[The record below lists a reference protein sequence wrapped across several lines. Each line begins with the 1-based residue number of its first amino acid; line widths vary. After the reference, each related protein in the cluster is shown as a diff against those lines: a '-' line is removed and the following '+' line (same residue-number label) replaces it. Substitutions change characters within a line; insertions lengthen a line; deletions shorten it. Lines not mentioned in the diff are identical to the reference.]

1 MCEDHEPFII
11 NFKERHRPTTLAQTK
26 ANQAMISSTGMSG
39 FELEPASPAG
49 TLGAQFEL
57 FSLIIA
63 QNEPTSQ
70 GEVDLLR

>member
-1 MCEDHEPFII
+1 
-11 NFKERHRPTTLAQTK
+11 
-26 ANQAMISSTGMSG
+26 MSG
-39 FELEPASPAG
+39 FELEPASAEG

-70 GEVDLLR
+70 GEADLLR